1 MTPAMVAAPGSV
13 AASATATTALRPE
26 SLATAPLARPSPL
39 APETPA
45 RPLPSVLAQ
54 PAQAAARQDS
64 QLPLLQT
71 LAALPARMPG
81 FPPVVVEAARQL
93 LANRL
98 PLERG
103 GPTAE
108 ALRTAVAR
116 AGVVAATGQS
126 APPGDVKAA
135 LLQLRQGLMSM
146 LEGGAIAAITPV
158 SRRPPPPLRDAQP
171 RALRA
176 EAPTLP
182 EGANARETARSLLG
196 QTESALARLKL
207 TQLASSPPPD
217 ASRAAAALPPTD
229 FMVEL
234 PMMLGSELSLAQ
246 LQVQRDGSNRTKK
259 SGRGWRVR
267 FAVSFSAIGEVGAQ
281 VSLLGGTTNVVIWA
295 ESEATADALEEM
307 LPELGPALGARG
319 LTVGSVRVRRGIPAD
334 AAPAT
339 GRLMDTLR

>member
-1 MTPAMVAAPGSV
+1 MVAAPGSV
-13 AASATATTALRPE
+13 ATAATATTALRPE
-26 SLATAPLARPSPL
+26 SLATAPLARPTPL
-39 APETPA
+39 APEAPA

-71 LAALPARMPG
+71 LGALPARMPG
-81 FPPVVVEAARQL
+81 FPPQVVEATRQL

-103 GPTAE
+103 APTAE
-108 ALRTAVAR
+108 ALRAAVTR
-116 AGVVAATGQS
+116 AGIVAAAGQS
-126 APPGDVKAA
+126 APPGDVKTA
-135 LLQLRQGLMSM
+135 LLQLRQGLMGM
-146 LEGGAIAAITPV
+146 LEGGAIAAIAPV
-158 SRRPPPPLRDAQP
+158 TRRPPPPLRDAQP

-217 ASRAAAALPPTD
+217 ASRAAALPPTD
-229 FMVEL
+229 FLVEL

-246 LQVQRDGSNRTKK
+246 LQVQRDGGNRTKK
-259 SGRGWRVR
+259 SERGWRVR